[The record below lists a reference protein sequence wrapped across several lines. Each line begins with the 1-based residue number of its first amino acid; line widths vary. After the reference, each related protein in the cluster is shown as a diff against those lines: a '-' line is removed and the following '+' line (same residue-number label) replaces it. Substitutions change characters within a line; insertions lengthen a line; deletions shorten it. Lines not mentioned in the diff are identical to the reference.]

1 MGEICVFTFVG
12 GSCQE
17 EQQQH
22 GREGDKKEKDFW
34 LDLRGKFKKK
44 KKLICS
50 NNVGSDEK
58 TQE

>member
-34 LDLRGKFKKK
+34 LDLRGEV
-44 KKLICS
+44 ICS